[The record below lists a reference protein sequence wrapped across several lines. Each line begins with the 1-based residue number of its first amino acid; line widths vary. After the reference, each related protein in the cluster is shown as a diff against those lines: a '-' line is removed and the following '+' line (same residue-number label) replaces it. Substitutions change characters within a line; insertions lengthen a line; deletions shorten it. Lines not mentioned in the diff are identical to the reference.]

1 MLFKCATRPSIAEQ
15 AVLGICQA
23 AIENL
28 NPRNTVL
35 IFTHCDQDDEFN
47 EEYGVEWYNDGMLE
61 NTGLPEI
68 TPDRIFCFRGKNGQ
82 GGAATTHEE
91 LSAWVTSKLPR
102 TEADKARIKNID
114 YADYCH
120 NMADSGNE
128 AMNDAVK
135 AELAMLKGLLHE

>member
-1 MLFKCATRPSIAEQ
+1 MLFKCGARPSIAEQ

-68 TPDRIFCFRGKNGQ
+68 TQDRIFCFRAKDGQ
-82 GGAATTHEE
+82 GGARTTHEE

-102 TEADKARIKNID
+102 TE
-114 YADYCH
+114 
-120 NMADSGNE
+120 
-128 AMNDAVK
+128 
-135 AELAMLKGLLHE
+135 

>member
-1 MLFKCATRPSIAEQ
+1 MLFKCAARPSIAEQ

-68 TPDRIFCFRGKNGQ
+68 TQDRIFCFRAKNGQ
-82 GGAATTHEE
+82 GGPATTHEE
-91 LSAWVTSKLPR
+91 LSSWVASKLPQ
-102 TEADKARIKNID
+102 TEADKPSVKEID
-114 YADYCH
+114 YPSYCQK
-120 NMADSGNE
+120 MGESGNE
-128 AMNDAVK
+128 GMNQAMK
-135 AELAMLKGLLHE
+135 AELEMLKGIIGD